1 MADVRIT
8 CIRRPHPTSS
18 TEDITHLGTGLV
30 FWTKEQVISWIAGGQ
45 DTFYTLVDGKRAD
58 VVVVRE
64 PGKTPY
70 LRTRAAGRFNDSLL
84 SLPPCV

>member
-8 CIRRPHPTSS
+8 CIRRPHPTSPA
-18 TEDITHLGTGLV
+18 EDITHLGTGLV
-30 FWTKEQVISWIAGGQ
+30 VWTKDQVITWIDGGQ
-45 DTFYTLVDGKRAD
+45 DSFYTLVDGRRAD

-64 PGKTPY
+64 PGKAPY

-84 SLPPCV
+84 ALPPCV